1 MLFRG
6 LSYFY
11 ACHSLLYLHAD
22 NAEVSAHLT
31 IQDIKQRLIV
41 MHLMRVKSLIC
52 SILGAGLLT
61 SSLIFPSVFAQDNSD
76 GRYRPEGR
84 TFARS
89 AANLFDDRLFEART
103 YVAGTDVAEFA
114 SATIFYPLTLSF
126 DRPNGV
132 VVMSPGYTGTP
143 ESYDWWGPM
152 LASVGIITAIIETN
166 TPEDNLE
173 QRKEALIAGVE
184 LIKREN
190 ANSASPIN
198 NKIDES
204 QIAIMGHSLGGG
216 ASLQAAVELG
226 DDIKAVI
233 PLTPY
238 CCELG
243 QSFEGDLNGVST
255 PTLIVAAAMDTIAPP
270 ETHSRLLYDAINP
283 STDKVYLEFAEGA
296 HGLPTNQGS
305 NLRAQG
311 TYVYAFLKANFTG
324 DSKYAD
330 FINGEGEEEFSSYET
345 N

>member
-1 MLFRG
+1 M
-6 LSYFY
+6 S
-11 ACHSLLYLHAD
+11 
-22 NAEVSAHLT
+22 
-31 IQDIKQRLIV
+31 IV
-41 MHLMRVKSLIC
+41 RVKSIIC
-52 SILGAGLLT
+52 TLVGAGLLT
-61 SSLIFPSVFAQDNSD
+61 SSLVLPGVFAQDNSD

-84 TFARS
+84 TFARG

-103 YVAGTDVAEFA
+103 YVTGTDVAEFA

-126 DRPNGV
+126 DLPNGV

-173 QRKEALIAGVE
+173 QRKNALIAGVE

-198 NKIDES
+198 NKVDES

-216 ASLQAAVELG
+216 ATLRAAEELG

-255 PTLIVAAAMDTIAPP
+255 PTLIIATAEDTIAPP
-270 ETHSRLLYDAINP
+270 ETHSRLLYDAIN
-283 STDKVYLEFAEGA
+283 SATDKVYLEFAEGT

-305 NLRAQG
+305 EFQTQG

-324 DSKYAD
+324 DSKYGD
-330 FINGEGEEEFSSYET
+330 FIKGDGEDSFSSYET

>member
-1 MLFRG
+1 M
-6 LSYFY
+6 
-11 ACHSLLYLHAD
+11 
-22 NAEVSAHLT
+22 T
-31 IQDIKQRLIV
+31 IKDIKQRLIV
-41 MHLMRVKSLIC
+41 MNIMRVKSII
-52 SILGAGLLT
+52 STIIGACLLT
-61 SSLIFPSVFAQDNSD
+61 SSLIIPSVFAQDNSD

-103 YVAGTDVAEFA
+103 YVTGTDVAEFA

-126 DRPNGV
+126 DLPNGV

-173 QRKEALIAGVE
+173 QRKNALIAGVE

-198 NKIDES
+198 NKVNES
-204 QIAIMGHSLGGG
+204 QIALMGHSLGGG
-216 ASLQAAVELG
+216 ASLRAAEELG
-226 DDIKAVI
+226 NGIKAVV

-255 PTLIVAAAMDTIAPP
+255 PTLIIATAGDTIAPP
-270 ETHSRLLYDAINP
+270 ETHARLLYDAINS
-283 STDKVYLEFAEGA
+283 STDKVYLEFAEGT

-305 NLRAQG
+305 DLQTQG
-311 TYVYAFLKANFTG
+311 TYVYAFLKANFTS

-330 FINGEGEEEFSSYET
+330 FIGGDGEDSFSTYET

>member
-1 MLFRG
+1 
-6 LSYFY
+6 
-11 ACHSLLYLHAD
+11 
-22 NAEVSAHLT
+22 
-31 IQDIKQRLIV
+31 
-41 MHLMRVKSLIC
+41 MRVKSLISTIVGASLLAS
-52 SILGAGLLT
+52 SI
-61 SSLIFPSVFAQDNSD
+61 IFSSVFAQDNSD

-103 YVAGTDVAEFA
+103 YVTGTDVAEFA

-126 DRPNGV
+126 DQPNGV

-173 QRKEALIAGVE
+173 QRKNALIAGIE

-190 ANSASPIN
+190 ANSASPLN
-198 NKIDES
+198 NKVDES
-204 QIAIMGHSLGGG
+204 QIALMGHSLGGG
-216 ASLQAAVELG
+216 ATLRAAEELG
-226 DDIKAVI
+226 GDIQAVV

-255 PTLIVAAAMDTIAPP
+255 PTLIIAAADDTIAPP
-270 ETHSRLLYDAINP
+270 EAHSRLLYDAINS
-283 STDKVYLEFAEGA
+283 STEKVYLEFAEGA
-296 HGLPTNQGS
+296 HGLPTNRGS
-305 NLRAQG
+305 EFQTQG
-311 TYVYAFLKANFTG
+311 TYVYAFLKSNFTG
-324 DSKYAD
+324 DGKYID
-330 FINGEGEEEFSSYET
+330 FIEGNGEDSFSSYET

>member
-1 MLFRG
+1 M
-6 LSYFY
+6 
-11 ACHSLLYLHAD
+11 
-22 NAEVSAHLT
+22 T
-31 IQDIKQRLIV
+31 IKDIKQRLIV
-41 MHLMRVKSLIC
+41 MNIMRVKSII
-52 SILGAGLLT
+52 STIIGASALT
-61 SSLIFPSVFAQDNSD
+61 SSVIISSVFAQDNTD

-84 TFARS
+84 TFARH

-103 YVAGTDVAEFA
+103 YVTGTDVAEFT

-126 DRPNGV
+126 DLPNGV
-132 VVMSPGYTGTP
+132 IVMSPGYSGTP
-143 ESYDWWGPM
+143 ASYDWWGPM

-173 QRKEALIAGVE
+173 QRKNALIAGVE

-198 NKIDES
+198 NKVNES
-204 QIAIMGHSLGGG
+204 QIALMGHSLGGG
-216 ASLQAAVELG
+216 ASLRAAEELG
-226 DDIKAVI
+226 NDIKAVV

-243 QSFEGDLNGVST
+243 QSFEGNLNGVST
-255 PTLIVAAAMDTIAPP
+255 PTMIIAAAGDTIAPP
-270 ETHSRLLYDAINP
+270 ETHARLLYDAINS
-283 STDKVYLEFAEGA
+283 STDKVYLEFAEGT

-305 NLRAQG
+305 DLQTQG
-311 TYVYAFLKANFTG
+311 TYVYAFLKSNFTG

-330 FINGEGEEEFSSYET
+330 FINGDGEDSFSSYET

>member
-1 MLFRG
+1 MNLIKTRPLISTLVG
-6 LSYFY
+6 L
-11 ACHSLLYLHAD
+11 
-22 NAEVSAHLT
+22 
-31 IQDIKQRLIV
+31 
-41 MHLMRVKSLIC
+41 
-52 SILGAGLLT
+52 GLLIG
-61 SSLIFPSVFAQDNSD
+61 SLMLPTVVAQDNSD

-84 TFARS
+84 TFARN

-103 YVAGTDVAEFA
+103 YVTGTDVAEFA

-132 VVMSPGYTGTP
+132 IVMSPGYRATP
-143 ESYDWWGPM
+143 EAYDWWGPM

-166 TPEDNLE
+166 TTEDNLE
-173 QRKEALIAGVE
+173 QRKNALIAGVE

-190 ANSASPIN
+190 ANSGSPIN

-216 ASLQAAVELG
+216 ASLRAAAELG
-226 DDIKAVI
+226 NEIKAVI

-255 PTLIVAAAMDTIAPP
+255 PTLIIATAEDTIAPP
-270 ETHSRLLYDAINP
+270 ETHSRLLYDAINS
-283 STDKVYLEFAEGA
+283 STNKVYLEFAEGT
-296 HGLPTNQGS
+296 HNLPTNQGS
-305 NLRAQG
+305 NLQAQG

-324 DSKYAD
+324 DNKYAD
-330 FINGEGEEEFSSYET
+330 FINGEGEEQFSSYET

>member
-1 MLFRG
+1 M
-6 LSYFY
+6 
-11 ACHSLLYLHAD
+11 
-22 NAEVSAHLT
+22 NV
-31 IQDIKQRLIV
+31 
-41 MHLMRVKSLIC
+41 MRVKSII
-52 SILGAGLLT
+52 STIIGAGLLT
-61 SSLIFPSVFAQDNSD
+61 SSLVLPGVFAQDNSD

-126 DRPNGV
+126 DVPNGV
-132 VVMSPGYTGTP
+132 VVMSPGYRQTP
-143 ESYDWWGPM
+143 EGYDWWGPM

-166 TPEDNLE
+166 TTEDNLE
-173 QRKEALIAGVE
+173 QRKDALIAGVE

-198 NKIDES
+198 NKVNES

-216 ASLQAAVELG
+216 ASLRAAEELG

-243 QSFEGDLNGVST
+243 QSFEGDLSGVST
-255 PTLIVAAAMDTIAPP
+255 PTLIIATAEDTIAPP
-270 ETHSRLLYDAINP
+270 ETHSRLLYDAINS

-296 HGLPTNQGS
+296 HNLPTSQGS
-305 NLRAQG
+305 ELQTQG

-324 DSKYAD
+324 DSKYDD
-330 FINGEGEEEFSSYET
+330 FINGDGENSFSSYES